1 MAARIVVGGN
11 WGDEGKGRMVD
22 YFAKDAD
29 CVVRYQGGHNAGHT
43 VVNDRGKF
51 ALRLVPSGI
60 FYPGVVNI
68 VGPGTVVNLEAL
80 ADEIQ
85 NLSGKG
91 VHIGPENLKV
101 SDRACICFPF
111 HKLQDQYEE
120 QRLGKEKFGSTV
132 QGIAPVYG
140 DRYMKYGVQV
150 GALRH
155 PDYLRDQL
163 RRTLELKNSLFERV
177 YGQAPVSLD
186 DMCDWA
192 TLHGK
197 RLLPHVCDTVDYLE
211 AAARANKTILLEAQ
225 LGSLRDI
232 FYGIYPYTTS
242 SSPLAAFAAVGAG
255 LFVHT
260 TTTVTAVV
268 KAFSTCV
275 GEGPFVTEIHGE
287 AADKFRNRTGEFGA
301 ATGRP
306 RRIGHFDAL
315 ATRYGVRIQ
324 GATEVALTKLDNL
337 SGEGPLKICT
347 HYEIN
352 GRRIDHFPLVPE
364 LRMAKPVYKEMDGWS
379 DDIASARRFDD
390 LPEAACRYVETIE
403 ELIRVPVRFVS
414 VGAEREALMIRQ
426 P

>member
-1 MAARIVVGGN
+1 MPVQIVVGGN

-60 FYPGVVNI
+60 FYPGVANI

-85 NLSGKG
+85 YLSGKG

-101 SDRACICFPF
+101 ADRACICFPF
-111 HKLQDQYEE
+111 HKLQDLYEE

-177 YGQAPVSLD
+177 YGQPPANLD

-192 TLHGK
+192 TMHGK
-197 RLLPHVCDTVDYLE
+197 RLLPHICDTVDYLE

-242 SSPLAAFAAVGAG
+242 SSPLAAFAAVGGG
-255 LFVHT
+255 LFAHAP
-260 TTTVTAVV
+260 TTVTAVV

-306 RRIGHFDAL
+306 RRIGHFDAV
-315 ATRYGVRIQ
+315 ATRYGVRVQ

-347 HYEIN
+347 HYQIN
-352 GRRIDHFPLVPE
+352 GRRVDHFPLVPE
-364 LRMAKPVYKEMDGWS
+364 LRVAKPVYTEMEGWS
-379 DDIASARRFDD
+379 ADIASARRFAD

-403 ELIRVPVRFVS
+403 DLIRVPVRFVS
-414 VGAEREALMIRQ
+414 VGAEREALMTR
-426 P
+426 